1 MPLRPPNL
9 DDREFEDLFEEARS
23 RIPRY
28 LPEWTDWNPSD
39 PGITLLQLQAWLADT
54 ILYRVNQIPELN
66 YVKFLQLLGVE
77 QEPAKPASA
86 DLTFTLKESFDRPDL
101 LIPERV
107 VVGVSD
113 PDLQDPLYFET
124 DRSFRAISARMAL
137 LVRIT
142 PGEDGTAENVTE
154 ANTTD
159 EQSFSPFGD
168 EAPHSSRLIIGFTSP
183 LPFPRGEIGLQFYLQ
198 EGDQTLLTQPDVT
211 LGGEDDAADLPALS
225 WEWWNGV
232 EWESVVVTGDE
243 TRSLTQSGQVYFQVP
258 GQIPAIPYS
267 RLELPPFEEEGEE
280 EDDDQPN
287 YYWISVHA
295 VAGTYA
301 RPPRVNRILTNT
313 ITATAAQT
321 VFDETVGSSN
331 GDPNQI
337 MQLRHT
343 PVLADPPLQLEVN
356 EGHGP
361 RRWTPVPDF
370 LGSGP
375 HDEHYILNRTTGEIA
390 FGDGRRGR
398 IPLAGQSN
406 VIAPLY
412 RYGGGRIGN
421 VGSGTIIDLA
431 TPLPGVE
438 SVTNV
443 RGAGGGDDEEPLEDT
458 KVRGPRQLLKSRNRA
473 VTLEDFAELARVT
486 PGAQVAR
493 SDAIVESNGN
503 GGASTV
509 TVVVVPQSSDPRP
522 VPTEAARRLVSTY
535 LDRRR
540 LVTTQLK
547 VRGPI
552 YHDIDVV
559 IDIGAHPDSNL
570 REVKEASIK
579 RMEDYFHPLRG
590 GPDAAGWPF
599 GRDAYYSE
607 VLKEV
612 MLVPG
617 VQRVERLALR
627 KLLARFDDAPP
638 SSADIDAA
646 LAEEREAFPDA
657 CQPDGPE
664 GALVTVVEEDPDDG
678 YRRIYYAA
686 AEYDCCD
693 LPVAEGALIAL
704 RFPDISVSYVRA
716 RGAS

>member
-9 DDREFEDLFEEARS
+9 DDRHFEELFEEARS

-28 LPEWTDWNPSD
+28 LPEWTDWNHSD

-66 YVKFLQLLGVE
+66 YIKFLQLLGVE
-77 QEPAKPASA
+77 QEAAKPARA

-107 VVGVSD
+107 IVGVSD
-113 PDLQDPLYFET
+113 PDLQEPLYFET
-124 DRSFRAISARMAL
+124 DRSFRAISARMSL
-137 LVRIT
+137 LIRTVS
-142 PGEDGTAENVTE
+142 GTNGIAENVTE
-154 ANTTD
+154 VNNTS
-159 EQSFSPFGD
+159 EQSFAPFG
-168 EAPHSSRLIIGFTSP
+168 EEPPHSLRLIIGFSSP

-198 EGDQTLLTQPDVT
+198 EGGQALLSQPDVT
-211 LGGEDDAADLPALS
+211 SGGDDDPHSPALS

-232 EWESVVVTGDE
+232 EWENVVVTGDD
-243 TRSLTQSGQVYFQVP
+243 TRSLTQSGQVFFRVP
-258 GQIPAIPYS
+258 GQIPAVPYS
-267 RLELPPFEEEGEE
+267 WLGLPAFEEEE
-280 EDDDQPN
+280 EDEGADQPN
-287 YYWISVHA
+287 FYWISVHA
-295 VAGTYA
+295 VAGTYS
-301 RPPRVNRILTNT
+301 RPPRIDRILTNT
-313 ITATAAQT
+313 VTATAAQT
-321 VFDETVGSSN
+321 VFDEAVGSSS
-331 GDPNQI
+331 GDPNQV

-343 PVLADPPLQLEVN
+343 PVLADPPLQLEVD

-361 RRWTPVPDF
+361 RPWEPVADF
-370 LGSGP
+370 LGSGA
-375 HDEHYILNRTTGEIA
+375 HDEHYLLNRTTGEIS

-398 IPLAGQSN
+398 IPLAGQFN

-421 VGSGTIIDLA
+421 VGAGTITDLA

-438 SVTNV
+438 SVTNF
-443 RGAGGGDDEEPLEDT
+443 RGASGGDDEEPLEDT

-473 VTLEDFAELARVT
+473 VTLEDFAELARAT

-493 SDAIVESNGN
+493 SHAIVGSDQN
-503 GGASTV
+503 GGATTI
-509 TVVVVPQSSDPRP
+509 TVVIVPQSSDPRP
-522 VPTEAARRLVSTY
+522 VPTEAARRMVSKY

-540 LVTTQLK
+540 LVTTRLK

-552 YHDIDVV
+552 YHDIDVMM
-559 IDIGAHPDSNL
+559 DIGAHPDSNL
-570 REVKEASIK
+570 REIK
-579 RMEDYFHPLRG
+579 GALIERMEDYFHPLRG
-590 GPDAAGWPF
+590 GSDSAGWPF

-612 MLVPG
+612 MLTPG

-627 KLLARFDDAPP
+627 KLLARFDDEPP
-638 SSADIDAA
+638 SSTDVDAA
-646 LAEEREAFPDA
+646 IADERKTFPGA
-657 CQPDGPE
+657 CSPDGPV
-664 GALVTVVEEDPDDG
+664 GAVVTVVEEDPENG
-678 YRRIYYAA
+678 YRRIYYVA

-704 RFPDISVSYVRA
+704 RFPDISVSHTRSGSV
-716 RGAS
+716 S